1 MTSNNNH
8 YNPYAWIAD
17 AIADALTSDGC
28 LFFDNGD
35 AVKVEGVAPT
45 IAAGKILN
53 ALNIVTP
60 TKANALL
67 NNAPTM
73 AVHEWGM
80 ALAEADR
87 ALTARFNTSKIR
99 VLAEEAIQPDDLRE
113 QDRGAAESE
122 RLDNPSREQ

>member
-1 MTSNNNH
+1 KTFLVGPLLRGGGLRSRSPH
-8 YNPYAWIAD
+8 LQPLSGGCARWCLRSSAWHSRDESTHRRRQHDQQQQPLQPLAWIAD

-73 AVHEWGM
+73 AVHEWG
-80 ALAEADR
+80 
-87 ALTARFNTSKIR
+87 
-99 VLAEEAIQPDDLRE
+99 
-113 QDRGAAESE
+113 
-122 RLDNPSREQ
+122 